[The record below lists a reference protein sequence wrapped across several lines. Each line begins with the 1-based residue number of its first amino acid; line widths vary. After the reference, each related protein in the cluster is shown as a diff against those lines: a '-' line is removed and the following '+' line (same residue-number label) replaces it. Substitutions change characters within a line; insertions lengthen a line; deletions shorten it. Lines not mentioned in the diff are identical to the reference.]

1 MRKKQPAA
9 PSRAAAFAH
18 RTRAGLDA
26 EIERL
31 AVAHA
36 VDEGS
41 GAVFDALIDSWA
53 AQESAVL
60 RAAARA
66 ELAEYA
72 VQADRLSD
80 DLASIEGRLLEEKQR
95 AEALKA
101 DLAHARATLRGRA

>member
-1 MRKKQPAA
+1 MRKKQSAA

-31 AVAHA
+31 VAAHA
-36 VDEGS
+36 VDEGN

-53 AQESAVL
+53 AQESAVM
-60 RAAARA
+60 RATARA

-80 DLASIEGRLLEEKQR
+80 DLSSIEGRLLDEKLR
-95 AEALKA
+95 AEGLKA
-101 DLAHARATLRGRA
+101 ELAQARATLRGRA

>member
-1 MRKKQPAA
+1 MRKKQSAA
-9 PSRAAAFAH
+9 PSRAAACAH

-31 AVAHA
+31 VAAHA
-36 VDEGS
+36 VDEGN

-53 AQESAVL
+53 AQESAVM
-60 RAAARA
+60 RATARA

-80 DLASIEGRLLEEKQR
+80 DLSSIEGRLLDEKLR
-95 AEALKA
+95 AEGLKA
-101 DLAHARATLRGRA
+101 ELAQARATLRGRA